1 MSDELETIKKI
12 SAYIEQRKA
21 SGATEEELDKHY
33 EDLLSLQTNYY
44 LGELLGDKDERE

>member
-1 MSDELETIKKI
+1 MSGELEAIQKTI
-12 SAYIEQRKA
+12 AYIEQRKA

-44 LGELLGDKDERE
+44 LGELLGDDDE